1 MSGGIIPSQ
10 TNTNKNNYLFALAG
24 AGGGGVQ
31 TITAGSNVSVSG
43 TSNVTIN
50 AIGTVATI
58 TAGSNVSVSGTSN
71 ITINAIG
78 TVASIIAGSNI
89 TVSGT
94 SNVTIDATGG
104 GGGPSSSNISHFGA
118 KVIPITALTTPN
130 TFVQLFTIAP
140 TYFSDANSSYLLKCD
155 WGVDSA
161 TCSNVSGSVSL
172 VVTYGLTPLANSSI
186 VLQNQS
192 SWTNSSNLNY
202 TENLATTFIPNQGT
216 DELIFY
222 WNNHTTGSI
231 TTGSSEFT
239 ISITGLTTS
248 NINANNWP

>member
-1 MSGGIIPSQ
+1 MSFIPNQ
-10 TNTNKNNYLFALAG
+10 TNVNSSTSFYSLAG
-24 AGGGGVQ
+24 SGGGGGVQ

-50 AIGTVATI
+50 AVGTVATI

-71 ITINAIG
+71 VTINAVG

-94 SNVTIDATGG
+94 SNVTINATAS
-104 GGGPSSSNISHFGA
+104 GGPSACNVSHFGA

-130 TFVQLFTIAP
+130 TFVQLFTIDP

-155 WGVDSA
+155 WGIDSA
-161 TCSNVSGSVSL
+161 TCSNVSGSVGL
-172 VVTYGLTPLANSSI
+172 YVTYGLTNLASQGI

-192 SWTNSSNLNY
+192 SWTNSSNLTY
-202 TENLATTFIPNQGT
+202 TANLATTFIPNQGT
-216 DELIFY
+216 DDLIFY
-222 WNNHTTGSI
+222 WCNHTDGAI

-248 NINANNWP
+248 NISANNWPVP